1 VHQFERRILPWMR
14 VWMLLLISM
23 AVTAVAGFRSSR
35 LPHVQGAVPAWT
47 FPLLWISIAAVLA
60 MVPILWW
67 LDL

>member
-1 VHQFERRILPWMR
+1 MR

-23 AVTAVAGFRSSR
+23 AVTAVAALRTSR
-35 LPHVQGAVPAWT
+35 LPQVQRAVPTWT

-60 MVPILWW
+60 TVPILWW